1 MYKRLKSFI
10 ESNGILFSGKY
21 GFRDKH
27 STQRAVLDIV
37 NAIQENIDHN
47 VFSCGIFLDFK
58 KAFDTVDHSGLLHK
72 LHYYG
77 VRGTAHNWFTS
88 YLDGRT
94 QTTQINS
101 KISSKQNLTCGVPQG
116 SVLGPLLFLLYIN
129 DIYTT
134 SSKFKFHLF
143 ADDTNLLYADKNLK
157 SLETTRNW

>member
-1 MYKRLKSFI
+1 MRSVHF
-10 ESNGILFSGKY
+10 E
-21 GFRDKH
+21 
-27 STQRAVLDIV
+27 
-37 NAIQENIDHN
+37 
-47 VFSCGIFLDFK
+47 
-58 KAFDTVDHSGLLHK
+58 FDTVDHSVLLHK

-77 VRGTAHNWFTS
+77 VRGTAHNWFAS
-88 YLDGRT
+88 DLDGRT

-157 SLETTRNW
+157 YLETILNSELVKVSDWLHANKLTLNTKKSNYVIFHPYQKTINNQVQLKLFDSNTNSVA